1 VEDLHFKSSR
11 VTVVPPGIDPQFS
24 PGGTRA
30 GHPLVVAVGRLVP
43 VKRFDLLIDALVAL
57 KGRFPDLRAVIVGEG
72 YERDALEA
80 RLRETRADE
89 WIVLP
94 GHLTDDELI
103 DLYRAAWLIASAS
116 AREGWGMTLTEAAAC
131 GTPAVATRIAGHLDA
146 VAEDRSGL
154 LTGER
159 REDLSAA
166 LARVLGEADLRAR
179 LSSGARD
186 HAARY
191 TWGATA
197 LGTLEVLAR
206 EAIRLRG
213 RR

>member
-1 VEDLHFKSSR
+1 
-11 VTVVPPGIDPQFS
+11 
-24 PGGTRA
+24 
-30 GHPLVVAVGRLVP
+30 
-43 VKRFDLLIDALVAL
+43 
-57 KGRFPDLRAVIVGEG
+57 
-72 YERDALEA
+72 
-80 RLRETRADE
+80 
-89 WIVLP
+89 
-94 GHLTDDELI
+94 
-103 DLYRAAWLIASAS
+103 
-116 AREGWGMTLTEAAAC
+116 
-131 GTPAVATRIAGHLDA
+131 VATRIAGHLDA

-166 LARVLGEADLRAR
+166 LGRVLGEADLRAR